1 MIAMIPYL
9 QKFVNNLPEANQGK
23 AFYRIKRTWRD
34 DFEDYESN
42 CKRGLKKIT
51 ESYN

>member
-1 MIAMIPYL
+1 VIPYL
-9 QKFVNNLPEANQGK
+9 QKFVNNLPGGQSRK
-23 AFYRIKRTWRD
+23 AFYRIKSTWRD